1 MTRNKVLLLLQ
12 SLLCIILVVM
22 LAAAA
27 ISIYKTGI
35 AERQENPLAWVY
47 TREKVAAAL
56 KPVIPV
62 FLLAVGV
69 TVVGSILGIRDEQQD
84 KPVKDA
90 ELTRDLMVSRVAE
103 PDDAMKK
110 ERALQKKLLVGGWAA
125 FAVCMLPV
133 VLYMVNGSHFQNGD
147 LEVMFRSFAG
157 HVLPW
162 VAAGIACLMISAL
175 LQGKSMQCEADAAS
189 ARIKEEKGA
198 GDQALTEA
206 RCAAERSESRP
217 PCDSGR
223 GRGVHHRG
231 HPQRQY
237 DRRYQQG
244 DQDLYGVCRPWIM
257 IM

>member
-1 MTRNKVLLLLQ
+1 MNV
-12 SLLCIILVVM
+12 SLFNRLVSSVC
-22 LAAAA
+22 
-27 ISIYKTGI
+27 
-35 AERQENPLAWVY
+35 
-47 TREKVAAAL
+47 
-56 KPVIPV
+56 
-62 FLLAVGV
+62 
-69 TVVGSILGIRDEQQD
+69 EQQD

-90 ELTRDLMVSRVAE
+90 ELTRDLMVSCVAE

-189 ARIKEEKGA
+189 ARIKEEKEQGIKLSPKPA
-198 GDQALTEA
+198 ALPKDQKVVRLVILAVAVVFIIVGIRNGSMTAVINKAIRICTE
-206 RCAAERSESRP
+206 CV
-217 PCDSGR
+217 GL
-223 GRGVHHRG
+223 G
-231 HPQRQY
+231 
-237 DRRYQQG
+237 
-244 DQDLYGVCRPWIM
+244 
-257 IM
+257 

>member
-35 AERQENPLAWVY
+35 AEKQENPLAWVY

-69 TVVGSILGIRDEQQD
+69 TVVGSILGIRDEQQY

-110 ERALQKKLLVGGWAA
+110 ERALQKKLLVGGWVA

-162 VAAGIACLMISAL
+162 VAAGIACLTQYEIV
-175 LQGKSMQCEADAAS
+175 
-189 ARIKEEKGA
+189 
-198 GDQALTEA
+198 
-206 RCAAERSESRP
+206 SRGL
-217 PCDSGR
+217 S
-223 GRGVHHRG
+223 
-231 HPQRQY
+231 
-237 DRRYQQG
+237 
-244 DQDLYGVCRPWIM
+244 
-257 IM
+257 